1 MVGKL
6 LILAFLG
13 ASAAGAPL
21 WAERCEMA
29 ALVEPGKRAEVLQSV
44 REAET
49 EQEARART
57 NAMWEIW
64 ATAPD
69 ARAQELLDEGLDRR
83 EAYDFDGAIKAF
95 DALVDYCPD
104 YAEGYNQRAFIR
116 FMQQDYAPALVDL
129 DAAIDRA
136 PDHFA
141 AIAGKALTLMGLG
154 RNGEAKTALEEA
166 LGLNPWLPERGLMPM
181 LENQDI

>member
-1 MVGKL
+1 MVTRR
-6 LILAFLG
+6 LILALWG
-13 ASAAGAPL
+13 ACAAATPL
-21 WAERCEMA
+21 AAEGCEMVV
-29 ALVEPGKRAEVLQSV
+29 LVEPEKRAEVLQSV
-44 REAET
+44 REAESA
-49 EQEARART
+49 QEARART
-57 NAMWEIW
+57 NEMWDIW

-69 ARAQELLDEGLDRR
+69 ARAQELLDEGMDRR
-83 EAYDFDGAIKAF
+83 DAHDFEGALKAF
-95 DALVDYCPD
+95 DALVDYCPG
-104 YAEGYNQRAFIR
+104 YAEGYNQRAFVR
-116 FMQQDYAPALVDL
+116 FMQQDFAPALVDL
-129 DAAIDRA
+129 DAAIARA

>member
-1 MVGKL
+1 MVSKW
-6 LILAFLG
+6 LIAALALG
-13 ASAAGAPL
+13 VAPVAAA
-21 WAERCEMA
+21 AEGCDTA
-29 ALVEPGKRAEVLQSV
+29 VLVEPEKRAEVLRSI

-49 EQEARART
+49 EMEARGHA
-57 NAMWEIW
+57 NAMWDIW

-69 ARAQELLDEGLDRR
+69 ARAQELLDEGMDRR
-83 EAYDFDGAIKAF
+83 EAHDFEGAIKAF
-95 DALVDYCPD
+95 DALVDYCPG

-116 FMQQDYAPALVDL
+116 FMQRDYAPALTDL
-129 DAAIDRA
+129 EAAITRA

-166 LGLNPWLPERGLMPM
+166 LGLNPWLPERGLMGM